1 MTKVLQRKSNMELLR
16 IVAMMLVLIVHSD
29 FFTLGIPTQELC
41 KISPGFAFGKY
52 FFQSISIVCVNV
64 FILISGW
71 FGIKPNWKSFLN
83 FLFQCLFFSI
93 GIYIVCIITGLANFS
108 IRGIA
113 ECFFLTSSYWFIKA
127 YIGLYIFAPMINAFI
142 ENKGEKDMCNY
153 LLAYFT
159 FQTVFAWLSTGAEFL
174 IAGLNTLSF
183 IGLYTLARFV
193 RLYPSKYTTLPAKIY
208 FFLFFLIAIFSTIIT
223 FILTD
228 LGIGHIVGRFYTY
241 VNPIVI
247 LASLT
252 LMLAFTRLDF
262 KSKFINWIA
271 CSCFAVYLLHV
282 NPNVIGHFCNTI
294 IKITQENTGIIMLLY
309 LFVFLL
315 FVFIISILIDKL
327 RIYIW
332 TILNNAI
339 ERRK

>member
-16 IVAMMLVLIVHSD
+16 IVAMILVLIVHSD
-29 FFTLGIPTQELC
+29 FFTLGVPTQELC
-41 KISPGFAFGKY
+41 KVSSGFAVGQY

-71 FGIKPNWKSFLN
+71 FGIKPNWNSFLN

-113 ECFFLTSSYWFIKA
+113 ECFFLTSNYWFIKA

-142 ENKGEKDMCNY
+142 ENKGEKDMRNY

-159 FQTVFAWLSTGAEFL
+159 FQTIFAWLSTGAEFL

-193 RLYPSKYTTLPAKIY
+193 RLYPSKYTTLPAKMY
-208 FFLFFLIAIFSTIIT
+208 FFLFFVIAIFSTIIT

-247 LASLT
+247 LASLI

-262 KSKFINWIA
+262 NSKFINWVA

-282 NPNVIGHFCNTI
+282 NPNVIGHFCNTV
-294 IKITQENTGIIMLLY
+294 IKITQENTGITMLSY
-309 LFVFLL
+309 LFVFLIS
-315 FVFIISILIDKL
+315 VFIISILIDKL

-332 TILNNAI
+332 NILNNAI